1 MTLLMTL
8 RVADQLEALNQ
19 QEACHLVDNYVRNK

>member
-8 RVADQLEALNQ
+8 R
-19 QEACHLVDNYVRNK
+19 NKFKYRKKTSI